1 MKKIKSLPSYENLLK
16 GEIEQ
21 TDLQKL
27 LETEPAKE
35 WLKDHPTAKNEK
47 GEPVQ
52 YLPIERID
60 FLLRGIYAG
69 HWLEVI
75 DTNLTQFSIQITVR
89 LFVVNP
95 ETGRVEHSDG
105 VGGAGSKNG
114 IEAAVPIAE
123 SLAKKNAAKK
133 LGKIFGRDVSRELD
147 GETEPKK
154 QIEKTEEVKTEEV
167 EKKNPVKTRLIEQI
181 KRTNTA
187 DGLKKV
193 VTAFSVRYEA
203 GQVDNE
209 EFNEVNEE
217 IQKAAK
223 RLKIKI

>member
-1 MKKIKSLPSYENLLK
+1 MIKKIKSLPSYENLLK

-47 GEPVQ
+47 GEAVQ

-147 GETEPKK
+147 GEMEPKK
-154 QIEKTEEVKTEEV
+154 QTEKSEEVKTEEP
-167 EKKNPVKTRLIEQI
+167 ENPVKKRLILQI
-181 KRTNTA
+181 QKTKTA
-187 DGLKKV
+187 EGLKKV
-193 VTAFSVRYEA
+193 IAAFKVRYEA
-203 GQVDNE
+203 GQVDNS
-209 EFNEVNEE
+209 EFEEVNEE
-217 IQKAAK
+217 IQKTAK